1 VQKAVFEDAPYPRYL
16 PTGHLAFT
24 RPGSLFAVPFDLK
37 NLEASG
43 PPVPLLTDLVT
54 NLNFLR
60 TAEYAFSRDGTL
72 VYVPTR
78 QLQRTFVWVDR
89 KGAVERIPFP
99 PGGYEEV
106 VLSPDGNRL
115 ATRVIEKNEKMTLLF
130 GDLARGTL
138 TRSTAEGSFQCLA
151 WAPDGKRVAFGFKPA
166 GARGF
171 FSTFCQAVDGS
182 VPPERLTHESRLQ
195 MALPTSFSPDGSLVL
210 VQVIDYADTTPANTR
225 WDIFVLP
232 LGGETQMRPYLK
244 TRAKEELARFS
255 PDGRWVAYRSDESGQ
270 LEIFVQ
276 RFPGPGPKWQVSTE
290 GGSEP
295 RWSRSGRE
303 LFYRQDD
310 KVNRQNDK
318 MMVVDVETAP
328 TFRAGRPR
336 VLFEGQFYDFGIN
349 CYDVSPDG
357 SRFIMI
363 KEDPAELGPAHVNVV
378 LNWFDEVKRRVP
390 GAR

>member
-1 VQKAVFEDAPYPRYL
+1 
-16 PTGHLAFT
+16 
-24 RPGSLFAVPFDLK
+24 
-37 NLEASG
+37 
-43 PPVPLLTDLVT
+43 
-54 NLNFLR
+54 
-60 TAEYAFSRDGTL
+60 
-72 VYVPTR
+72 
-78 QLQRTFVWVDR
+78 
-89 KGAVERIPFP
+89 
-99 PGGYEEV
+99 
-106 VLSPDGNRL
+106 
-115 ATRVIEKNEKMTLLF
+115 
-130 GDLARGTL
+130 
-138 TRSTAEGSFQCLA
+138 
-151 WAPDGKRVAFGFKPA
+151 
-166 GARGF
+166 
-171 FSTFCQAVDGS
+171 
-182 VPPERLTHESRLQ
+182 
-195 MALPTSFSPDGSLVL
+195 
-210 VQVIDYADTTPANTR
+210 
-225 WDIFVLP
+225 
-232 LGGETQMRPYLK
+232 MRPFLK

-378 LNWFDEVKRRVP
+378 LNWFEDVKRRVP
-390 GAR
+390 GAK